1 MHVIQEPNK
10 QVEERIC
17 IFNKIKNFLDCN
29 SFKRS
34 VSILLG
40 IAETLWGDSAET
52 QGSGEWILVRKINW
66 NHKQSC
72 EASLAKYMC
81 YGREERFKGKHCVY
95 L

>member
-1 MHVIQEPNK
+1 MNHYKNCQLSLVGWEEILLRSFVVLNMHVIQEPNK

-52 QGSGEWILVRKINW
+52 QGSGE
-66 NHKQSC
+66 
-72 EASLAKYMC
+72 
-81 YGREERFKGKHCVY
+81 
-95 L
+95 